1 MKSSRSLLIVSSL
14 LALLVLLSS
23 PTLAAAQDGDVTDD
37 DVNAIAKQLYCPVC
51 ENIPLDACG
60 TAACEQWRG
69 IIRDQLEEGKSE
81 EEIKAYFVAQYG
93 DRVLA
98 EPPRQGFNWLFYV
111 VPWLVLLAG
120 GWLLYSGFRTWKAT
134 GVDTRK
140 VTKKSTKVKEADD
153 PYISRIEE
161 ELKKRSGDLK

>member
-1 MKSSRSLLIVSSL
+1 MKSSRYLQIVLSL
-14 LALLVLLSS
+14 LALLVLFSS
-23 PTLAAAQDGDVTDD
+23 PTLAAAQDGDITDD

-81 EEIKAYFVAQYG
+81 DEIKAYFVAQYG

-120 GWLLYSGFRTWKAT
+120 GWLLYSGFRTWKAADS
-134 GVDTRK
+134 DTRQA
-140 VTKKSTKVKEADD
+140 TKKSTKVKEADD

>member
-1 MKSSRSLLIVSSL
+1 MKSNRLFHIVSGVL
-14 LALLVLLSS
+14 TILVLLST
-23 PTLAAAQDGDVTDD
+23 PAGAAAQGGDPTDD

-69 IIRDQLEEGKSE
+69 IIRDQLAEGRSE

-98 EPPRQGFNWLFYV
+98 EPPRQGFNWIFYI
-111 VPWLVLLAG
+111 VPWLVLIAG
-120 GWLLYSGFRTWKAT
+120 GWILYSGFRTWRAAGT
-134 GVDTRK
+134 DVRPG
-140 VTKKSTKVKEADD
+140 TKKIKEHDLTDD

-161 ELKKRSGDLK
+161 ELKKRSGDSK